1 MTRLRSRLTSVIKS
15 RRFFFFFFK
24 RIKTVSSDSSQP
36 RPLLCCKNLNCS
48 IKNSFVYNNC
58 LINRNDTFSDWAT
71 KRYNL
76 KAIARSITPK
86 NLRTVREIYI
96 FFLSREGLNTQNES
110 TNVALL
116 ALWKFWKPI
125 SHTILH
131 PESWKFHHFTTHWVK
146 LKAFNFIFIS
156 SQPRLLQDFTKFK
169 LSNNG
174 V

>member
-76 KAIARSITPK
+76 KAIARSIIPK

-96 FFLSREGLNTQNES
+96 FFLSREGLNTQTES

-116 ALWKFWKPI
+116 ALLKVLKANI
-125 SHTILH
+125 SYNITPKELKIS
-131 PESWKFHHFTTHWVK
+131 PFHH
-146 LKAFNFIFIS
+146 A
-156 SQPRLLQDFTKFK
+156 
-169 LSNNG
+169 LSKIKSL
-174 V
+174 

>member
-15 RRFFFFFFK
+15 RRFFFFQTDQDCQFRLFS
-24 RIKTVSSDSSQP
+24 TAPTS
-36 RPLLCCKNLNCS
+36 LLQNLNCS

-76 KAIARSITPK
+76 KAIARSITAK

-116 ALWKFWKPI
+116 ALLKVLKANI
-125 SHTILH
+125 SYNITPKELKIS
-131 PESWKFHHFTTHWVK
+131 PFHH
-146 LKAFNFIFIS
+146 A
-156 SQPRLLQDFTKFK
+156 
-169 LSNNG
+169 LSKIKSL
-174 V
+174 

>member
-15 RRFFFFFFK
+15 RRFFFFFK

-96 FFLSREGLNTQNES
+96 FFFVARGFKHSKWINECGL
-110 TNVALL
+110 VGALKVL
-116 ALWKFWKPI
+116 KANI
-125 SHTILH
+125 SYNITPKELKIS
-131 PESWKFHHFTTHWVK
+131 PFHH
-146 LKAFNFIFIS
+146 A
-156 SQPRLLQDFTKFK
+156 
-169 LSNNG
+169 LSKIKSL
-174 V
+174 